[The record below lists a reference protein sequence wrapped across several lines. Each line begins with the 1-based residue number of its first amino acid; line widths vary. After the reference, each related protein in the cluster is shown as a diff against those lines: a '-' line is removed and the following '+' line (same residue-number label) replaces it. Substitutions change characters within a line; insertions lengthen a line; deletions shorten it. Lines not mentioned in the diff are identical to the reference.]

1 VKILA
6 YLCPIKLNNLKQTI
20 MKNYNKKVAVYD
32 NQGRTYDRITIVF
45 LDTKTKS
52 LFGGKFFDYDCV
64 GASETGEGFYLYSTC
79 QRGKH
84 LGKKI
89 KLESLHP
96 DLLKKVLCEL
106 K

>member
-1 VKILA
+1 
-6 YLCPIKLNNLKQTI
+6 

-45 LDTKTKS
+45 LDTKTKP

-64 GASETGEGFYLYSTC
+64 GASETGEGFYLHSNC

-89 KLESLHP
+89 KLENLHP